1 MSVAIAC
8 LLDAVCRGARVYIRP
23 CVDCTQGRIE
33 RKKNFLEHDVETNDI
48 DQAMAILLNVT
59 SKQFQ
64 ANVELYG
71 AVHTDELR

>member
-1 MSVAIAC
+1 MQFV
-8 LLDAVCRGARVYIRP
+8 RVTPVYTRP
-23 CVDCTQGRIE
+23 CVDCTQGRRE
-33 RKKNFLEHDVETNDI
+33 RRKNFIDHDVETNDI

-64 ANVELYG
+64 DNVELYG

>member
-1 MSVAIAC
+1 MQFVR
-8 LLDAVCRGARVYIRP
+8 LTKVYTRAR
-23 CVDCTQGRIE
+23 VDCTQGRAE
-33 RKKNFLEHDVETNDI
+33 RKKNYIDHDVETNDI

-64 ANVELYG
+64 DNVELYG

>member
-1 MSVAIAC
+1 M
-8 LLDAVCRGARVYIRP
+8 
-23 CVDCTQGRIE
+23 E
-33 RKKNFLEHDVETNDI
+33 RKKNFIDHDVETNDI

-64 ANVELYG
+64 DNVELYG